1 MLFAAFQVEH
11 RQHLGG
17 IRAILDKMEQ
27 GDIAVTRP
35 DLDELF
41 RCAHSLKAAARA
53 CDFHFIETIS
63 HRLEMLFSQIRK
75 SGSPPRQEVFGAIRD
90 ALTAIEDW
98 TLSLTEK
105 RTPPEP
111 PAVVE
116 ALDRVLG
123 NVPRANPSPV
133 VDELGA
139 KLLAAFQ
146 IEHKEHL
153 EAIRSFLAEIEQ
165 GGFPAPAKVDEAFRR
180 AHSLKGA
187 ARLAEL
193 PSTEELADR
202 LENVFSRVREGTL
215 SLNRE
220 GIRAIGLG
228 LDAVEDDAAALVNKR
243 PPPDTT
249 GARKAI
255 DQILEKSPG
264 RETAA
269 AENASVPERTDPSVP
284 STTTTETVRVSA
296 ENLDRLLRS
305 TGQLLSE
312 SLRQKMVARELNEL
326 DREIDGLEREWA
338 RTIGGITPAL
348 QQMATTPELSRVSRS
363 LSAVEKQI
371 RSLRRRG
378 RAVRRLQQSS
388 SWNLTLLGGQIQ
400 QDVRRVRTVS
410 AETVFQGFRKM
421 MRDLARDEGKE
432 IDFRINGLE
441 IEADRM
447 VLQALKDPLMHVLR
461 NAVSHGL
468 EPPDERRRLGKESVG
483 HVTLHLEIVGSRLII
498 RVEED
503 GRGIDFAKVAAV
515 AVSRSFLT
523 EAEAATASQ
532 AELASLLFAAGFST
546 ARQVTGL
553 SGRGMGLSVVS
564 EAAARLQGEVELR
577 PRPESGTI
585 FILSV
590 PLTISTQRLLL
601 VSCHAQ
607 TFAIPLHSIE
617 RLLRIK
623 LQEIELV
630 EGRPTLIL

>member
-1 MLFAAFQVEH
+1 
-11 RQHLGG
+11 
-17 IRAILDKMEQ
+17 
-27 GDIAVTRP
+27 
-35 DLDELF
+35 
-41 RCAHSLKAAARA
+41 
-53 CDFHFIETIS
+53 
-63 HRLEMLFSQIRK
+63 
-75 SGSPPRQEVFGAIRD
+75 
-90 ALTAIEDW
+90 
-98 TLSLTEK
+98 
-105 RTPPEP
+105 
-111 PAVVE
+111 
-116 ALDRVLG
+116 
-123 NVPRANPSPV
+123 
-133 VDELGA
+133 
-139 KLLAAFQ
+139 
-146 IEHKEHL
+146 
-153 EAIRSFLAEIEQ
+153 
-165 GGFPAPAKVDEAFRR
+165 
-180 AHSLKGA
+180 
-187 ARLAEL
+187 
-193 PSTEELADR
+193 
-202 LENVFSRVREGTL
+202 
-215 SLNRE
+215 
-220 GIRAIGLG
+220 
-228 LDAVEDDAAALVNKR
+228 
-243 PPPDTT
+243 
-249 GARKAI
+249 
-255 DQILEKSPG
+255 
-264 RETAA
+264 
-269 AENASVPERTDPSVP
+269 
-284 STTTTETVRVSA
+284 
-296 ENLDRLLRS
+296 
-305 TGQLLSE
+305 
-312 SLRQKMVARELNEL
+312 MVARELNEL

-630 EGRPTLIL
+630 EGRPTLILQGQSLPVLSLASLLELSQTDVEVEGDSLSVVILRSGSKRTAAIVDGFLEEREALIHELDKPVAHLSKLAGGIFLEDGSVSLVLNVADVIRTFKSTDRTPIVRRTQVQPEKKRSTVLVVDDSLTTRTLEKSILETHGYDVRIAMDGVEALAQLQLETVDLVITDVQMPHMDGFQLLEEMKKNTRFAQIPVIVVTSMSRREDQERGLALGADAYIVKRKFDHDELLKTIRQII